1 LVASQASVL
10 GCIGNTPMLKL
21 DLEFQSRIY
30 HLYTKLEFT
39 NPSGS
44 IKDRIAK
51 YIVEEA
57 ESKGL
62 LKPGYTIVE
71 ATSGNT
77 GIALSMVAAA
87 KGYGMLVVMPE
98 NMTGER
104 VKIMTS
110 LGANLCLTLKDEGFE
125 GAIAKADKIAKSSK
139 RYFLANQFRNLDN
152 IMAHYHTT
160 GREILDQMNNDVDAF
175 VAGVGTGGTLMGV
188 GRALRE
194 QNPNVR
200 IVAVE
205 PEEAAIL
212 SGRKKIREHKIAG
225 IGDGFVPE
233 IVDMNQIDGVIAIK
247 SDGAVE
253 MARKISREHGLMIGI
268 SSGANALASFKV
280 MDEIGQDKK
289 VVTVFPDRT
298 ERYFSTDLCT
308 SSERQVRQCSKHCE
322 CPFEKL

>member
-1 LVASQASVL
+1 VPSHTSVL
-10 GCIGNTPMLKL
+10 DFVGNTPMLKL
-21 DLEFQSRIY
+21 DLKFRDQTY
-30 HLYTKLEFT
+30 HLYAKLEFT

-57 ESKGL
+57 EKKGL

-98 NMTGER
+98 HMTGER
-104 VKIMTS
+104 IKMMTS
-110 LGANLCLTLKDEGFE
+110 LGASLCLTPRDEGFE
-125 GAIAKADKIAKSSK
+125 GAVAKADRIVTSGE

-152 IMAHYHTT
+152 TMAHYYTT
-160 GREILDQMNNDVDAF
+160 GKEILEQMNGDVDAF

-194 QNPNVR
+194 HNPDIR

-205 PEEAAIL
+205 PEEAAVL
-212 SGRKKIREHKIAG
+212 SGRKEIQEHKITG

-233 IVDMNQIDGVIAIK
+233 IVDMNQIDRVITIRG
-247 SDGAVE
+247 DDAVE

-268 SSGANALASFKV
+268 SSGANALASLRFI
-280 MDEIGQDKK
+280 DEIGQDER

>member
-1 LVASQASVL
+1 LSFV
-10 GCIGNTPMLKL
+10 GNTPMLKL
-21 DLEFQSRIY
+21 DLEFQGQAY
-30 HLYTKLEFT
+30 DLYAKLEFT

-51 YIVEEA
+51 HIVEEA
-57 ESKGL
+57 EKKGL

-87 KGYGMLVVMPE
+87 KGYRMLVVMPE
-98 NMTGER
+98 HMTGER
-104 VKIMTS
+104 IKIMTS
-110 LGANLCLTLKDEGFE
+110 LGANLCLTPKDEGFE
-125 GAIAKADKIAKSSK
+125 GAVAKADRIAMSGE

-160 GREILDQMNNDVDAF
+160 GKEILEQMNSDVDAF

-194 QNPNVR
+194 RNPNVR

-205 PEEAAIL
+205 PEEAAVL
-212 SGRKKIREHKIAG
+212 SGRKEIQEHKITG

-233 IVDMNQIDGVIAIK
+233 IVDMNQVDRVITVRG
-247 SDGAVE
+247 DDAVE

-268 SSGANALASFKV
+268 SSGANALASLKV
-280 MDEIGQDKK
+280 IDEIGQDKR

-308 SSERQVRQCSKHCE
+308 SSERQVRQCSMHCE